1 MPPEQHVNSAEEEPS
16 PGRPGEPAAD
26 ETTFAPGVL
35 PEPISRVRIQPQVMR
50 IGRHPDND
58 IIVSDL
64 SVSKQHAELRRAPA
78 RRFQIIDLGS
88 HGGTYVN
95 GTRITQ
101 QELEEGD
108 IIAIGGA
115 TFRLDG
121 GELVEQVDDGH
132 SPGWSPPPGSA
143 GC

>member
-64 SVSKQHAELRRAPA
+64 SVSKQHAELRRSTAS
-78 RRFQIIDLGS
+78 RYSIIDLDS
-88 HGGTYVN
+88 HDGTYVN
-95 GTRITQ
+95 GTRVSQ

-108 IIAIGGA
+108 IISIGGA
-115 TFRLDG
+115 TLRLDG
-121 GELVEQVDDGH
+121 GKLIEQIDDGR
-132 SPGWSPPPGSA
+132 SPG
-143 GC
+143 